1 MEQLLHYVWKHKLFP
16 LKPLLTA
23 EGESIEIIDPGQANY
38 NAGPDFFNAKI
49 KIGGVV
55 WVGNIEI
62 HQQSSEWERHGHHLD
77 SNYDSVILHVAS
89 EIDASVRRSDGE
101 TIPQLELHCPGYLSD
116 NYRQLI
122 EADRYPAC
130 YRLIP
135 ALPKL
140 LLHSWLSR
148 LQTERFE
155 QKTDKIMQLLGR
167 HRKDWEH
174 VFFIILARNFGFGT
188 NSDAFEFWAE
198 TIPLLA
204 VNKHRDSL
212 FQIEAFFF
220 GQAGLLQEVPADEYT
235 DRLMKEY
242 TYLSHKFG
250 LRPSANS
257 RWKLLRMR
265 PDNFPH
271 VRIAQLASFY
281 YRSQGLLSAL
291 MEAQSLKSL
300 RDMLRCGTSEYWLTH
315 YVFGEASPPH
325 PKTLSNQT
333 IDLLVINTVIP
344 FLYAYGKY
352 KTDNILIQRANG
364 LLEEMRPENNFIV
377 RIWKECGLEAAHAG
391 DSQALIQLKKNYCD
405 IKKCLYCRIG
415 YEYLKKPQCGGQ

>member
-198 TIPLLA
+198 TIPLQA

-281 YRSQGLLSAL
+281 YRSQGLLSAM

>member
-198 TIPLLA
+198 TIPLQA